1 MSILVEETLKYSFLE
16 IELYREV
23 LSMKETLTL
32 TRRGVFLFFF
42 GASKK
47 NHEPLTISVAS
58 LFSVTVIAEKIW

>member
-1 MSILVEETLKYSFLE
+1 ME

-23 LSMKETLTL
+23 LSMKETLRL
-32 TRRGVFLFFF
+32 FALRRFPFFF